1 MLSGGLLAFLLGA
14 TPEMVATVLPKSI
27 TMPIAMEVS
36 RHLGGI
42 PAVTAVGVVV
52 AGLQGSIFGYLVLKK
67 NWVLNIK
74 KLLGFLFGLVSHA
87 LGTVSCMET
96 NPTAGSYSSISLVL
110 CGIISSILAPF
121 VFKLIYFFV

>member
-1 MLSGGLLAFLLGA
+1 
-14 TPEMVATVLPKSI
+14 MVATVLPKSI

-74 KLLGFLFGLVSHA
+74 KLLGFLLVRFLTRS
-87 LGTVSCMET
+87 VQ
-96 NPTAGSYSSISLVL
+96 
-110 CGIISSILAPF
+110 
-121 VFKLIYFFV
+121 